1 MKSDSKQHG
10 ALRCSFCGRRQSKET
25 SVMVGPENVCI
36 CAECAK
42 RCCNLLHQV
51 EVSSEK
57 AVHAADKAATDD
69 AGASDRRPAGPN
81 TPSQGSLAS
90 GSDRI
95 GRHRMSQHAKSI
107 RRRIL
112 LILYDQYLENPLNMP
127 TPQDVLEHG
136 TVPRADLMANMHYLS
151 DRGLVELMMGYNPPL
166 FAAARITADGIDL
179 VENPLQFDLWFPET
193 LSGPEQAVAE
203 APELMERLVA
213 EADFAPLDGEKRRCL
228 LRDVQ
233 YLRDELARP
242 AERWRI
248 GVIETVLTW
257 LEAYDEQ
264 QTGMLPSLTELRKA
278 IRRHAP

>member
-1 MKSDSKQHG
+1 
-10 ALRCSFCGRRQSKET
+10 
-25 SVMVGPENVCI
+25 MVGPQNVCI

-42 RCCNLLHQV
+42 RCCNLLH
-51 EVSSEK
+51 EGETSSK
-57 AVHAADKAATDD
+57 SAVHAADKEAADN
-69 AGASDRRPAGPN
+69 AGASHRKPN
-81 TPSQGSLAS
+81 DMEMPGQGSLAS
-90 GSDRI
+90 GPDRT
-95 GRHRMSQHAKSI
+95 GRYRMSQHAKSI

-112 LILYDQYLENPLNMP
+112 LMLYDRYLQDPLNMS
-127 TPQDVLEHG
+127 TPQDVLEDG

-179 VENPLQFDLWFPET
+179 VENPFQFDLWFPGAP
-193 LSGPEQAVAE
+193 SSAEQAVAE

-248 GVIETVLTW
+248 GVMETVLAW

-264 QTGMLPSLTELRKA
+264 QAGMLPSLTELRKA
-278 IRRHAP
+278 IQRRAP